1 MRIIAP
7 GCTGVAISVS
17 GIVGIVRMV
26 LVMIAGNVEKF
37 GDRRGLETP
46 VAETLVESRQMALVP
61 MSVAHG
67 RVPPLHEAVELQGPV
82 LACTI
87 EHR

>member
-26 LVMIAGNVEKF
+26 LVMIVENVEKF
-37 GDRRGLETP
+37 GDRRGRNTS
-46 VAETLVESRQMALVP
+46 SRNTRRISTDGSRSNERRSWPGTTA
-61 MSVAHG
+61 A
-67 RVPPLHEAVELQGPV
+67 
-82 LACTI
+82 
-87 EHR
+87 